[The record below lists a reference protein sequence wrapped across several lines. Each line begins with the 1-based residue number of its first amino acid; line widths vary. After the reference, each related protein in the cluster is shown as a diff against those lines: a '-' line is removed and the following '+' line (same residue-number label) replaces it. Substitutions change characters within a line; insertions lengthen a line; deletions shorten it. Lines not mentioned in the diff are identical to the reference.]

1 MVQATPAIYGKLLLT
16 AFFWGGSW
24 IAGRVAVQ
32 EASPFAVASWRF
44 FIAAVA
50 LGLLLLHREGRPR
63 WTPARGWTW
72 PCARCRA
79 PMCCRPASARRPR

>member
-63 WTPARGWTW
+63 
-72 PCARCRA
+72 
-79 PMCCRPASARRPR
+79 